1 MSIIKL
7 YGLPRSGGTLI
18 YNIVKELHPDK
29 NIDPQT
35 HSYFSDGDL
44 IVVTFRDFRDSIIS
58 AWRVGKGF
66 DSKSNIK
73 LASYEGLFKYII
85 GTKDNISSHLNK
97 FKLEKSSRKI
107 LFLKYEDWINDY
119 NFLFNSFENFF
130 NLEINKKKRDYI
142 LNKFSIENVKKMQS
156 EYSSFKFY
164 DKNTH
169 FHGHHVYNGKPGTWR
184 EIIKNKDQKILTYS
198 IRKELNQWEYRDF
211 DNLTSFE
218 NYILAMRY
226 FLNLFIYNIVTKNIN
241 QIIKIIKK

>member
-73 LASYEGLFKYII
+73 LASYEGLL
-85 GTKDNISSHLNK
+85 NIL
-97 FKLEKSSRKI
+97 LV
-107 LFLKYEDWINDY
+107 L
-119 NFLFNSFENFF
+119 
-130 NLEINKKKRDYI
+130 
-142 LNKFSIENVKKMQS
+142 
-156 EYSSFKFY
+156 
-164 DKNTH
+164 
-169 FHGHHVYNGKPGTWR
+169 
-184 EIIKNKDQKILTYS
+184 
-198 IRKELNQWEYRDF
+198 
-211 DNLTSFE
+211 
-218 NYILAMRY
+218 
-226 FLNLFIYNIVTKNIN
+226 
-241 QIIKIIKK
+241 KIIYPHI